1 MRTAALPPPRKH
13 PPAGTSRERA
23 RIGAPGPAPEDARV
37 CLPPGTRTRACVRC
51 GTVLSGMAP
60 VRASRRYCGVPC
72 RRAVEYEVRR
82 VRRHLAAR
90 DAELARRLELDRANN
105 GLLSTLRSLDGR
117 TWQDDLAAIR
127 SEVAALRRR
136 LDHLRHPRPAR
147 RPVLRARAAHTP
159 GTSE

>member
-1 MRTAALPPPRKH
+1 MRTAAFPPPRKD
-13 PPAGTSRERA
+13 PPGLTSRPHA

-37 CLPPGTRTRACVRC
+37 CLPPGTRTRACARC
-51 GTVLSGMAP
+51 GTVLSGIGSVHA
-60 VRASRRYCGVPC
+60 ARRYCGVPC
-72 RRAVEYEVRR
+72 RRAVEYAVRR

-90 DAELARRLELDRANN
+90 AAELARRLELDRANN

-117 TWQDDLAAIR
+117 SWQDDLAAIR

-147 RPVLRARAAHTP
+147 RPVLRARVAPTP
-159 GTSE
+159 RTSE